1 MATQNTNPFVVTPE
15 SVIDSGWYVNS
26 GASNHVANDH
36 NSLTNAYEYGGK
48 ERVIVG
54 NGRAL
59 PITHIGSCHI
69 PADVALLNLHNMLC
83 VPAIAKNLISVS
95 KLVQNNKVFIEFH
108 SSSCFIKDINT
119 GQMVLKGELDD
130 GLYIFE
136 KTKAT
141 GSASNVGKT
150 NLKSIGRIMACST
163 EVKNICVIFVSKSIL
178 HQMLGHPSS
187 KVLNDVV

>member
-1 MATQNTNPFVVTPE
+1 M
-15 SVIDSGWYVNS
+15 
-26 GASNHVANDH
+26 
-36 NSLTNAYEYGGK
+36 
-48 ERVIVG
+48 
-54 NGRAL
+54 
-59 PITHIGSCHI
+59 
-69 PADVALLNLHNMLC
+69 NM
-83 VPAIAKNLISVS
+83 
-95 KLVQNNKVFIEFH
+95 E
-108 SSSCFIKDINT
+108 DINT